1 MNSLLVFL
9 FLLLTCAVTAGVAS
23 PLPANSTSTAA
34 SEGDEPAP
42 SRSLSP
48 LVGVI
53 VGPVVLGGMLLTV
66 AAFGVRAHG
75 WRAMVE
81 PTLVRAKEL
90 TVLLIGIGPGT
101 VDHVH
106 SRAVAALDAV
116 CDRSAAIPTPL
127 IAAPVPHSV
136 RPIPLSFNITPNVDV
151 VSAKDDKSIELDVTD
166 MGKTNSTDGTESEYS
181 DDRGEG
187 SSTSSH
193 NH

>member
-1 MNSLLVFL
+1 MTSLHDFLV
-9 FLLLTCAVTAGVAS
+9 LLLTCAATAVVGS
-23 PLPANSTSTAA
+23 PFPANSTSTAA
-34 SEGDEPAP
+34 SEGVEPAP
-42 SRSLSP
+42 SHSLSP
-48 LVGVI
+48 LVGLI

-81 PTLVRAKEL
+81 PTLVQAKKF
-90 TVLLIGIGPGT
+90 TVFLIGIGPGT

-116 CDRSAAIPTPL
+116 CDRAVAMPSPL
-127 IAAPVPHSV
+127 IATPVPHSV
-136 RPIPLSFNITPNVDV
+136 RPIPLSFTTTPNIEV

-166 MGKTNSTDGTESEYS
+166 MGKTISTDGTESEYS